1 MRVRLTFEK
10 NQAMR
15 YTSHLD
21 LQRTWER
28 TIRRAQL
35 PLAYS
40 QGFNPRPKL
49 VLAAALPLGIT
60 SECEIVEFWLKEEL
74 PHSLIETALNL
85 ALPPGILI
93 SRIESIELSC
103 PKLPNLM
110 DMSIYEV
117 TLLESTPNL
126 GERIANILQAQEI
139 IRERRGKKYDLR
151 PLILTIEEIA
161 ATSNGEQRIRMDL
174 LAKPGR
180 TGRPDEVIKAL
191 EIEHHLVRIHRKE
204 LILDSSIKA

>member
-60 SECEIVEFWLKEEL
+60 SECEIIEFWLEEEVPL
-74 PHSLIETALNL
+74 SLIETCLDE
-85 ALPPGILI
+85 ALPPGIRI
-93 SRIESIELSC
+93 RRIESIGLTC

-110 DMSIYEV
+110 EKSIYEV
-117 TLLESTPNL
+117 TLLESIPNL
-126 GERIANILQAQEI
+126 DKRIANLLQRQEV
-139 IRERRGKKYDLR
+139 IRERRGKRYDLR
-151 PLILTIEEIA
+151 PLILSVEGMKA
-161 ATSNGEQRIRMDL
+161 ASNGEQRIRMDL
-174 LAKPGR
+174 LAKPGN
-180 TGRPDEVIKAL
+180 TGRPDEVLKAL
-191 EIEHHLVRIHRKE
+191 DINFHLVRIHRKE
-204 LILDSSIKA
+204 IILENSI